1 MRKTIRDPPGK
12 LTLKLK
18 LIQLKRNI
26 IFHPP
31 PFLSSRLII
40 QGVYSFHDSLIPHDW
55 DIRLDDHSAIPIR
68 WLVKPRLSDYRSLTT
83 RPASNKKG
91 KHKYSYNH
99 NICPKCTSSRI
110 KDMIQVHPRKLTTL
124 TWNLKKA
131 PKGKGKNLQTHNFW
145 GSMLVFGGAKG
156 FSTNNYH
163 TYLWLSVRGRQ
174 QRKPR
179 PKGDKWHCAW
189 RSTQPARPL
198 TLKGMGALGA
208 FELMVK

>member
-31 PFLSSRLII
+31 PFLSSRLIF

-55 DIRLDDHSAIPIR
+55 DIRLDNHSAIPIR

-99 NICPKCTSSRI
+99 NICPKFTSYRI

-156 FSTNNYH
+156 FFHKQLPHILVAFGPWKAAEETSTK
-163 TYLWLSVRGRQ
+163 GRQ
-174 QRKPR
+174 VALCMKKHTASKASHSQRDGCFR
-179 PKGDKWHCAW
+179 G
-189 RSTQPARPL
+189 L
-198 TLKGMGALGA
+198 
-208 FELMVK
+208 